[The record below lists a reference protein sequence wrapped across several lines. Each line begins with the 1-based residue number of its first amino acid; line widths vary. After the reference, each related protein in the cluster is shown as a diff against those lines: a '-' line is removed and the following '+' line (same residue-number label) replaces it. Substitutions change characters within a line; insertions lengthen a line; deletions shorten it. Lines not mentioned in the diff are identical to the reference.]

1 MASQGARADPVAS
14 REDSGESVE
23 GSVAP
28 ASAGGVE
35 VDREGVGA
43 DAPRPPG
50 GAPVVGLPPE
60 YAQIFQMAFQ
70 AQAQA
75 QAQLLAQVHA
85 PTPAPVP
92 APAPAVPTIDRNYE
106 RIRKMGATEF
116 EGTLDPEIAER
127 WWEKVEDV
135 MNLISCTLENR
146 LKYVVSL
153 FVGNA
158 LIWWRPKMY
167 RDKKRM
173 EFLNLVQGDNQTVA
187 EYELR
192 FAALAKYAPEAVVTQ
207 EDRCYRFEQGLR
219 PEIRKGLAVRIT
231 DFKTLVE
238 SAVRMEEAVTEEK
251 KRMKEKRKS
260 MYTLGESVGQ
270 PKGEPAVHFHW
281 EVGTFLVVVLLFEAV
296 GEWTELCRG
305 PAFPPSCSI
314 CGRQHLG
321 PCWRRDDIARTCY
334 HCGASGTQSQSS
346 GSSGRG
352 TERGRGRGRG
362 RGTGNRDNDQ
372 AIGGGMRGP
381 GAQITQGQT
390 QARIYN
396 MTREEAPASND
407 VISAVEARRLML
419 EGCEAYLAHVI
430 DTKKVN
436 PMLEEIPVVRDFPEV
451 FPDDLQPSTS
461 PWGAPVLFV
470 KKKDVEDSRKDIPKI
485 AFRTRYGHYEFLVMP
500 FGLTNAPAAFM
511 ALMNRTFQEY
521 LIGFGMCVNAE
532 RKGNCICIR
541 QLRPHES
548 NYPTHD
554 LEKAN
559 VVADALSRKSSSTLA
574 NLESHNQTLLLEMRS
589 MNTTLEVDQVARLLA
604 ALQLKPD
611 FVDQI
616 KEAQT
621 RDPFLLRMLERMKQD
636 GLREEIL
643 REAHNHM
650 RCILQVKAEHQAP
663 AGKLRPLSIPEWK
676 WEKITIFR
684 RLPRTLRKHDAIWV
698 IVDRLTKSAH
708 FLRYVKTDGQSE
720 RMIQTLED
728 MMRTCTMEFK
738 GNWDDHLPLME
749 FAYNNSFHSSIS
761 MHRTKLY
768 TEGDVVV
775 QYVGILRDYDNWK
788 EMEYEVGDKVFLKV
802 SPWKGILRFGRQGK
816 LSPRYIG
823 PYEII
828 ERIGP
833 LAYRLAL
840 PMELS
845 QIHDVFHVSMLG
857 RYRSDPTHVIREP
870 EIEISEELTYV
881 EEPTEI
887 LDRSIRKL
895 RNKEIPMV
903 KVRWTHHSPR
913 EATWEVEA
921 HMREKYPY
929 LFINE

>member
-1 MASQGARADPVAS
+1 MFSFFELVGRV
-14 REDSGESVE
+14 RESVE

-70 AQAQA
+70 APQK
-75 QAQLLAQVHA
+75 AQLLAQVHA

-158 LIWWRPKMY
+158 LIWWRSVKRGYEPGEITWAEFQKEFDDKYRPKMY

-251 KRMKEKRKS
+251 KRMEEKRKS
-260 MYTLGESVGQ
+260 MYTLGESSRST
-270 PKGEPAVHFHW
+270 KR
-281 EVGTFLVVVLLFEAV
+281 GTGRSFSLGGGNFSR
-296 GEWTELCRG
+296 GG
-305 PAFPPSCSI
+305 PAFRGSRGPQFGGSTGFNRGSFERSSFTMPSGGSGRGVDRVMVGDQLFHRVCSI

-334 HCGASGTQSQSS
+334 HCGGRGHIARNCPSQTVGVGGSVASGTQSQSS
-346 GSSGRG
+346 IGSSGRG

-362 RGTGNRDNDQ
+362 RGTSNRDNDQ

-407 VISAVEARRLML
+407 VISAQHRAVVDCYKKEVMIESSGESRVVFVGDRQVVPICVISAVEARRLML

-436 PMLEEIPVVRDFPEV
+436 PTLEEIPVVRDFPEV
-451 FPDDLQPSTS
+451 FPDDLP
-461 PWGAPVLFV
+461 
-470 KKKDVEDSRKDIPKI
+470 
-485 AFRTRYGHYEFLVMP
+485 
-500 FGLTNAPAAFM
+500 GLP
-511 ALMNRTFQEY
+511 
-521 LIGFGMCVNAE
+521 
-532 RKGNCICIR
+532 
-541 QLRPHES
+541 PH
-548 NYPTHD
+548 
-554 LEKAN
+554 
-559 VVADALSRKSSSTLA
+559 R
-574 NLESHNQTLLLEMRS
+574 
-589 MNTTLEVDQVARLLA
+589 EVDFAIET
-604 ALQLKPD
+604 LQELPD
-611 FVDQI
+611 F
-616 KEAQT
+616 
-621 RDPFLLRMLERMKQD
+621 
-636 GLREEIL
+636 
-643 REAHNHM
+643 
-650 RCILQVKAEHQAP
+650 
-663 AGKLRPLSIPEWK
+663 
-676 WEKITIFR
+676 
-684 RLPRTLRKHDAIWV
+684 
-698 IVDRLTKSAH
+698 
-708 FLRYVKTDGQSE
+708 Y
-720 RMIQTLED
+720 
-728 MMRTCTMEFK
+728 CT
-738 GNWDDHLPLME
+738 
-749 FAYNNSFHSSIS
+749 
-761 MHRTKLY
+761 
-768 TEGDVVV
+768 V
-775 QYVGILRDYDNWK
+775 
-788 EMEYEVGDKVFLKV
+788 
-802 SPWKGILRFGRQGK
+802 
-816 LSPRYIG
+816 
-823 PYEII
+823 
-828 ERIGP
+828 
-833 LAYRLAL
+833 
-840 PMELS
+840 
-845 QIHDVFHVSMLG
+845 
-857 RYRSDPTHVIREP
+857 
-870 EIEISEELTYV
+870 
-881 EEPTEI
+881 
-887 LDRSIRKL
+887 
-895 RNKEIPMV
+895 
-903 KVRWTHHSPR
+903 
-913 EATWEVEA
+913 
-921 HMREKYPY
+921 
-929 LFINE
+929 